1 MKLKHTA
8 VALGI
13 ALAAGFSA
21 APGALAQQKL
31 KFAHVYEVSE
41 PYHTAA
47 LWAAGEIAKRT
58 SNRYTMDVFPASSL
72 GNETQ
77 INQSLTLAS
86 VDMIYTGQ
94 LFAGRS
100 HGPISIGG
108 APFMFRDFGHWQK
121 FSRSP
126 LFRELADG
134 YQKASGGNA
143 VVAITYYGNRQTTAN
158 KALNKPEDMKGLKI
172 RVPDAPLYT
181 LFPRAVGANPTPIA
195 FAEVYLALQN
205 KTVDAQENPLPTI
218 DAKKFYEVQSHINI
232 TAHITDALLTIIG
245 GPLWAKLNEADRNT
259 FTAVFQEAATRA
271 TGEIID
277 IEKRLMTEF
286 SKRGKSVVMV
296 DRKPFMAAVQKFYV
310 SGKLP
315 DGAALPWPKD
325 VYDRLQAI
333 K

>member
-1 MKLKHTA
+1 MRFKHTA
-8 VALGI
+8 VALGL
-13 ALAAGFSA
+13 ALAAGMSA
-21 APGALAQQKL
+21 APALAQQKL

-108 APFMFRDFGHWQK
+108 APFMFRDFDHWKK
-121 FSRSP
+121 FAASP

-134 YQKASGGNA
+134 YQKSSGGNA

-245 GPLWAKLNEADRNT
+245 GPLWSKLNDADRNT
-259 FTAVFQEAATRA
+259 FTAVFQEAAARA

-277 IEKRLMTEF
+277 IEKRLMTDF
-286 SKRGKSVVMV
+286 TKRGKTVVMV
-296 DRKPFMAAVQKFYV
+296 DRKPFMAAVQSFYV

-315 DGAALPWPKD
+315 DGAPLPWPRD

>member
-1 MKLKHTA
+1 MTVRKLSVALA
-8 VALGI
+8 VAF
-13 ALAAGFSA
+13 ALAGPTA
-21 APGALAQQKL
+21 AFAQQKL

-41 PYHTAA
+41 HYHTAA
-47 LWAAGEIAKRT
+47 VWAAGEIGKRT
-58 SNRYTMDVFPASSL
+58 KNRYTMEVFPASSL
-72 GNETQ
+72 GKETD
-77 INQSLTLAS
+77 INQGLSLGT
-86 VDMIYTGQ
+86 VDIIYTGQ

-100 HGPISIGG
+100 YGPISIGG
-108 APFMFRDFGHWQK
+108 APFGFRDFDHWQK

-126 LFRELADG
+126 LFADLSAG
-134 YQKASGGNA
+134 YQKSSGGNT

-245 GPLWAKLNEADRNT
+245 GPLWAKLSDADKKT
-259 FTAVFQEAATRA
+259 FQAVFREAAAKA
-271 TGEIID
+271 TGEIIAS
-277 IEKRLMTEF
+277 EKRLMTDF
-286 SKRGKSVVMV
+286 AKRGKTVVMV
-296 DRKPFMAAVQKFYV
+296 DRKPFIAAVQKFYAA
-310 SGKLP
+310 GKQP
-315 DGAALPWPKD
+315 TGEALPWPKD

>member
-1 MKLKHTA
+1 MRFKHTA
-8 VALGI
+8 VALGL
-13 ALAAGFSA
+13 ALAAGMSA
-21 APGALAQQKL
+21 APALAQQKL

-58 SNRYTMDVFPASSL
+58 ANRYSVDVFPASSL

-108 APFMFRDFGHWQK
+108 APFMFRDFDHWKK
-121 FSRSP
+121 FAASP

-134 YQKASGGNA
+134 YQKSSGGNA

-245 GPLWAKLNEADRNT
+245 GPLWSKLDDADRKT
-259 FTAVFQEAATRA
+259 FTAVFQEAAARA

-277 IEKRLMTEF
+277 IEKRLMTDF
-286 SKRGKSVVMV
+286 TKRGKTVVMV
-296 DRKPFMAAVQKFYV
+296 DRKPFMAAVQSFYV

-315 DGAALPWPKD
+315 DGAPLPWPRD

>member
-1 MKLKHTA
+1 MRFKHTA

-13 ALAAGFSA
+13 ALAAGMSA
-21 APGALAQQKL
+21 APALAQQKL

-47 LWAAGEIAKRT
+47 VWAAGEIGKRT
-58 SNRYTMDVFPASSL
+58 GNRYTMDVFPASSL
-72 GNETQ
+72 GKETD
-77 INQSLTLAS
+77 INQGLSLGT
-86 VDMIYTGQ
+86 VDIIYTGQ

-100 HGPISIGG
+100 YGPISIGG
-108 APFMFRDFGHWQK
+108 APFVFRDFDHWKK
-121 FSRSP
+121 FSTSK
-126 LFRELADG
+126 LFTELSEG
-134 YQKASGGNA
+134 YAKAAGGNR

-158 KALNKPEDMKGLKI
+158 KALNKPDDMKGLKI

-245 GPLWAKLNEADRNT
+245 GPLWSKLNDADRKT
-259 FTAVFQEAATRA
+259 FTAVFKEAAARA

-277 IEKRLMTEF
+277 IEKRLMTDF
-286 SKRGKSVVMV
+286 SKRGKTVVMV
-296 DRKPFMAAVQKFYV
+296 DRKPFMAAVQKFYA